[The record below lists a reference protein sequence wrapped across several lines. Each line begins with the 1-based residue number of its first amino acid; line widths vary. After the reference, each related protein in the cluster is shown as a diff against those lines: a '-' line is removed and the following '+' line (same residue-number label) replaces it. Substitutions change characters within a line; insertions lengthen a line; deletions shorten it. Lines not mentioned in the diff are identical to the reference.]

1 MNTFSRMLAGGIA
14 ALALI
19 GVAGAAPGDPVTQ
32 AQIEAARTPEQHEAI
47 ARAYDEEA
55 ASVEQRAER
64 HAKMAQTYR
73 GAYGKGG
80 RASMAS
86 HCERLE
92 KDFRNAAGAY
102 RELAKEHRQM
112 AAQAK

>member
-1 MNTFSRMLAGGIA
+1 MNAFSRMLAGGIA
-14 ALALI
+14 ALAMI
-19 GVAGAAPGDPVTQ
+19 GAASATPAEPVTQ
-32 AQIEAARTPEQHEAI
+32 QQIEAARTPEQHEAI
-47 ARAYDEEA
+47 ARAYEEEA

-73 GAYGKGG
+73 QAYGKSG

-102 RELAKEHRQM
+102 RELAEEHRQM

>member
-1 MNTFSRMLAGGIA
+1 MNTFNRMLAGGIA

-19 GVAGAAPGDPVTQ
+19 GTAAATADDVVTQ
-32 AQIEAARTPEQHEAI
+32 AQIEAASTPEQHEAI

-55 ASVEQRAER
+55 ASAEKRADG

-73 GAYGKGG
+73 YAYGKTG

-92 KDFRNAAGAY
+92 KDYRNAAGLY

-112 AAQAK
+112 AAAAK

>member
-1 MNTFSRMLAGGIA
+1 MNTLSRMLAGGIA
-14 ALALI
+14 ALAMI
-19 GVAGAAPGDPVTQ
+19 GAASATPSDPVTQ

-55 ASVEQRAER
+55 AAMEKRAET

-73 GAYGKGG
+73 YAYGKGG

-86 HCERLE
+86 HCGRLE
-92 KDFRNAAGAY
+92 KDFRNAAAAY